1 MSFSSNRGALLVVG
15 MLLAASGCGGNG
27 AVPMNSSANNPAP
40 QLSYSSG
47 TDVSPDTDNTSI
59 LKKLTKD
66 VVIGS
71 TVDPTNGDTGPRTI
85 ARAGVSY
92 GKLQKNQLEVCNF
105 ANVAGNAGN
114 GTTLDVLDPQP
125 GSSPTT
131 FVQDARIK
139 GCVGNALSGG
149 NFTYAGG
156 MTSGHVIAY
165 DANGKF
171 KKTYG
176 SPIQEPLDVADAN
189 CGLPYAPESI
199 YVGDAKT
206 GSVVKFSIGLYG
218 NPHEVQVITG
228 FGVNGGSGWG
238 ALGPS
243 GIQYNPIR
251 KGSRCNDSL
260 YVVDGVDNTVVAVS
274 NASNLLVKDEIIV
287 QKGGKTFKCKDAH
300 ATCAK
305 LIYSGSPLN
314 APVASAFLPNGNLIL
329 ANTKGGNKLV
339 ELTTAIPGKV
349 LATKVLD
356 KSRAAHIFGLLAVG
370 TKDSNTVLFYT
381 TTKDNT
387 LHELE
392 P

>member
-1 MSFSSNRGALLVVG
+1 MSFSSNRGALLAVG
-15 MLLAASGCGGNG
+15 LLLATSACGGNG
-27 AVPMNSSANNPAP
+27 AVPMNSSANSSAP
-40 QLSYSSG
+40 QLSYSTG
-47 TDVSPDTDNTSI
+47 TDISPATDNTSI

-71 TVDPTNGDTGPRTI
+71 TVDPTNGDTGPRTV
-85 ARAGVSY
+85 ARADVSL
-92 GKLQKNQLEVCNF
+92 GKLKKNQLEVCNF
-105 ANVAGNAGN
+105 ADSSRTPGN
-114 GTTLDVLDPQP
+114 GTTLEVLNPQP
-125 GSSPTT
+125 GSTPTT
-131 FVQDARIK
+131 FVQDTRIK
-139 GCVGNALSGG
+139 GCVGNVLSGG
-149 NFTYAGG
+149 DFTYAGG

-165 DANGKF
+165 DSNGKY

-176 SPIQEPLDVADAN
+176 SPIVEPLDVADAN

-206 GSVVKFSIGLYG
+206 GSIVKFSIGLYG

-228 FGVNGGSGWG
+228 FAVNGGSGWS

-260 YVVDGVDNTVVAVS
+260 YIVDGVDNPVIAVS
-274 NASNLLVKDEIIV
+274 NSPNLLVKDEIIV
-287 QKGGKTFKCKDAH
+287 QKGGKTFKCKDPS

-305 LIYSGSPLN
+305 LVYSGSPLN
-314 APVASAFLPNGNLIL
+314 APVASAFLPNGNLII

-356 KSRAAHIFGLLAVG
+356 KSSKAHIFGLVAVG